1 MDRCTHTWMLDI
13 HVQQDD
19 FECSNCSRHFHHS
32 EAKAHM
38 RRCVQAQSSSR
49 PKDGA
54 ARFVRL
60 PCSAFDSSL
69 PSHRSI
75 CDAHIYAEVAV
86 MRPIRLRMSHIQFG
100 TTRMHASRHMHGVCS
115 KASRS

>member
-1 MDRCTHTWMLDI
+1 MASASGAEPLVTAWAKLRASKSQTPPTILRCT
-13 HVQQDD
+13 
-19 FECSNCSRHFHHS
+19 
-32 EAKAHM
+32 A
-38 RRCVQAQSSSR
+38 R